1 MDLNWYHGSASPR
14 SPYHII
20 HFVVVVVIFKETT
33 PCCRARWRLHLHRKV
48 GSWIHGVALAVGVR
62 NLLHV
67 NLVEHDSNTDPR
79 ASMRVINEDKLAAL
93 VLRDIAKERDVS

>member
-20 HFVVVVVIFKETT
+20 RFVVVVFEEPA
-33 PCCRARWRLHLHRKV
+33 PCCRARWRLHFHRKV
-48 GSWIHGVALAVGVR
+48 GSWIHRVDLAVGVR

-67 NLVEHDSNTDPR
+67 NLVEHDSNTNPR
-79 ASMRVINEDKLAAL
+79 TSMWVINEDKLATL
-93 VLRDIAKERDVS
+93 VFRDVAKERDIS